1 MKKFTHIPPPN
12 DIQELKTIQEDDGRF
27 YLAPGEKRYPSVTT
41 VVGYEKQK
49 FFAKWRRENPEEA
62 KRTSDRGNVL
72 HEACENYLNN
82 EPVREMEQNEK
93 MLFANMRRS
102 IDRIDNV
109 RALEVPLWSHTLKLA
124 GRVDC
129 VGEFD
134 GKLSII
140 DFKGST
146 RRKSPSN
153 ITNYFCQATA
163 YSIMWH
169 EMMEEE
175 IKQIVILIS
184 SEDGANQVF
193 VKNPIDYVGELK
205 RSIDLYENDMLRK
218 KNLLS
223 SPNLF
228 LG

>member
-82 EPVREMEQNEK
+82 EPVRDMEQNEK